1 MRGDAQAI
9 PTMAL
14 RSAREGSTSLHEG
27 STLLEIV
34 VQNRDRA
41 PFNWVAVR
49 LDPRNGFAVVLH
61 MDGGNALSYV
71 HGRLGFVPL
80 RFFL

>member
-14 RSAREGSTSLHEG
+14 RSARDGSTSLHEG

-41 PFNWVAVR
+41 PFNWVVR
-49 LDPRNGFAVVLH
+49 LDPRNGSVVVLH
-61 MDGGNALSYV
+61 MEGGSALS
-71 HGRLGFVPL
+71 
-80 RFFL
+80 